1 MQCTMRDYRL
11 RMDIWAKLRW
21 ELEIRGLRY
30 GLYAYALCD
39 GHILF
44 YFISFAKED
53 AQINMLTNLN

>member
-30 GLYAYALCD
+30 RLYAYALYD
-39 GHILF
+39 GYILF
-44 YFISFAKED
+44 YFISFATED
-53 AQINMLTNLN
+53 VQINMLN